1 VPAAP
6 SLPNRPLQ
14 ATRRRPA
21 LATATFRFYEEL
33 NDFLAPDRRRR
44 DFVLACAEAATVKHA
59 IESVGV
65 PHTEVELIL
74 VNGCSVDF
82 AHRVQEGDRVS
93 VYPMFEAFD
102 VAPLL
107 RVRAAPLRE
116 PRFIAD
122 AQLGGL
128 ARRLRMLGFDTLYDN
143 HAADRAIR
151 DTAAG
156 EGRTILSRDRQLL
169 ICRDVTHGCYV
180 HALKPAEQLREVV
193 ERLQLA
199 GAARPFTR
207 CLCCNVEL
215 APVDKDAVLERLPP
229 AVARGQTSFRRCP
242 SCERVYW
249 PGDHLRRMSEAL
261 ADVLT

>member
-1 VPAAP
+1 
-6 SLPNRPLQ
+6 
-14 ATRRRPA
+14 
-21 LATATFRFYEEL
+21 
-33 NDFLAPDRRRR
+33 
-44 DFVLACAEAATVKHA
+44 
-59 IESVGV
+59 V

-74 VNGCSVDF
+74 VNGRSVDF
-82 AHRVQEGDRVS
+82 AHRVQEGEHIS

-102 VAPLL
+102 VEPLL
-107 RVRAAPLRE
+107 RVRPRPLRE

-143 HAADRAIR
+143 HAADHAIR
-151 DTAAG
+151 ATALA

-180 HALKPAEQLREVV
+180 HALKPAQQLREVV

-207 CLCCNVEL
+207 CLCCNVVLE
-215 APVDKDAVLERLPP
+215 AVDKAEVLERLPP
-229 AVARGQTSFRRCP
+229 AVARGQTQFKRCP
-242 SCERVYW
+242 ACSRVYW
-249 PGDHLRRMSEAL
+249 PGDHFKRMSAAL
-261 ADVLT
+261 SEVLHA